1 MGELV
6 EEGAELQTT
15 IGMVMQE
22 MKKLNIGAGNTV
34 EPMLQ
39 EGPLNF
45 LERWVDRVR
54 PRNNTVQLD
63 DHTGELMKPPS
74 DWRQG
79 LFRNS
84 LKARMAEITG
94 AIGDV
99 KSLLHWEEESAAG
112 DSEVLEN
119 GVEAEE
125 EDDGS
130 GGRMQSVAKNFRERA
145 GPIWTQVGKKLT
157 RAFSD
162 LDRGHIAAELA
173 HGSESGEGTAE
184 SPFLLEDT
192 SLATPAVDPP
202 SQPAVGIEPIL
213 PAIMSA
219 QPEDLV
225 ARSMPGSADV
235 SASGDQGV
243 PPGAQVVAETPT
255 SGAEP
260 QTDGTVPSERNAA
273 TAVNLIRGASGKC
286 ARKHYLAR
294 SIQSAA
300 MPCPDQEAR
309 HHVVRVL
316 VSAATHRPAR
326 VDPADVPDAP
336 VYKLTKKASVRIV
349 EEVSI
354 AGESETEC
362 LEGAASPTILIEAS
376 VKIGDGSVKTLWV
389 KATDRPKDVAQRFV
403 REHSLKQWFED
414 PLTRF
419 LKQVE
424 ADATSFPA
432 KVEADLGDIRQKYPK
447 KAR

>member
-1 MGELV
+1 
-6 EEGAELQTT
+6 
-15 IGMVMQE
+15 
-22 MKKLNIGAGNTV
+22 
-34 EPMLQ
+34 
-39 EGPLNF
+39 
-45 LERWVDRVR
+45 
-54 PRNNTVQLD
+54 
-63 DHTGELMKPPS
+63 
-74 DWRQG
+74 
-79 LFRNS
+79 
-84 LKARMAEITG
+84 
-94 AIGDV
+94 
-99 KSLLHWEEESAAG
+99 
-112 DSEVLEN
+112 
-119 GVEAEE
+119 
-125 EDDGS
+125 
-130 GGRMQSVAKNFRERA
+130 MQSVAKNFRERA

-173 HGSESGEGTAE
+173 HGSESAEGTAE

-192 SLATPAVDPP
+192 SPATPAIDPP

-213 PAIMSA
+213 PAIVSA

-260 QTDGTVPSERNAA
+260 QTDGTV
-273 TAVNLIRGASGKC
+273 RG
-286 ARKHYLAR
+286 
-294 SIQSAA
+294 
-300 MPCPDQEAR
+300 
-309 HHVVRVL
+309 
-316 VSAATHRPAR
+316 PAR

-336 VYKLTKKASVRIV
+336 VYKLAKKASVRIV

>member
-1 MGELV
+1 
-6 EEGAELQTT
+6 
-15 IGMVMQE
+15 
-22 MKKLNIGAGNTV
+22 
-34 EPMLQ
+34 
-39 EGPLNF
+39 
-45 LERWVDRVR
+45 
-54 PRNNTVQLD
+54 
-63 DHTGELMKPPS
+63 
-74 DWRQG
+74 
-79 LFRNS
+79 
-84 LKARMAEITG
+84 
-94 AIGDV
+94 
-99 KSLLHWEEESAAG
+99 
-112 DSEVLEN
+112 
-119 GVEAEE
+119 
-125 EDDGS
+125 
-130 GGRMQSVAKNFRERA
+130 MQSVAKNFRERA

-192 SLATPAVDPP
+192 SPATPAVDPP

-213 PAIMSA
+213 PAIVSA

-225 ARSMPGSADV
+225 ARSMPGSTDV

-260 QTDGTVPSERNAA
+260 QTDGTV
-273 TAVNLIRGASGKC
+273 RG
-286 ARKHYLAR
+286 
-294 SIQSAA
+294 
-300 MPCPDQEAR
+300 
-309 HHVVRVL
+309 
-316 VSAATHRPAR
+316 PAR

-362 LEGAASPTILIEAS
+362 LEGTASPTILIEAS